1 MTLNTNKWRRI
12 FLLLQFRRKVNWKKV
27 GKNEKYCK
35 VKSWKTLQY
44 FVCGEPGGIRT
55 PDPRLRRPV
64 LYPTELLTHNK

>member
-1 MTLNTNKWRRI
+1 M
-12 FLLLQFRRKVNWKKV
+12 

-64 LYPTELLTHNK
+64 LYPTELLTQMTIIIIAYFIIVVNKKRKI